1 MANLPKIEAIANKYV
16 DLDGR
21 LSFDVALTEAIL
33 QDIILSLDNA
43 GKIPTERVVDKS

>member
-33 QDIILSLDNA
+33 EDVVLSLDNA
-43 GKIPTERVVDKS
+43 GKIPPENIVDKS